1 MRFSRSCSLV
11 LPPEQATSR
20 AQWPFVAR
28 FVAFSRMSLVRTA
41 IARFSSRPAGDR
53 RRDAR
58 AQVVRGFVS
67 EPAAG
72 TPVAGALVTLVD
84 SAGHEYARG
93 ITASSGSFTL
103 AGTPGG
109 VRHVQVARIGYRAW
123 RSEAFTAGMHD
134 TVQFRLLVED
144 LPVRLPEIT
153 ARSERSCASL
163 ESAADR
169 VVVLWEE
176 ARKAISLAD
185 LSYQR
190 DPMQYRVDRRNS
202 RSDDE
207 EHLLSDSIRTVNL
220 QARWPVEALP
230 AGALLHE
237 GFVQRDK
244 IGGLVYYGPDLSVLY
259 APEFLATHCL
269 AAVAGDSGSNLV
281 GVSYRPSEEEDP
293 RMSRVPSGWTPL
305 RCSSGASSSATP
317 ASIIGCRR
325 AVPAVSF
332 ASSAWTM
339 GGGSSTAGACGRRS
353 PVSAGSTRRCS
364 GSPPM
369 EEVVVAVSGPGGVTL
384 WQGTGLAR
392 GDALATE
399 GWTGAPRVRGTVAV
413 LGSPIELDN
422 ERIKGSQAHI
432 VSARNRS
439 DRPVRITGLAL
450 YSCVNVLQRLRRRRY
465 RCPALSREER
475 ALLEVRPWMPGRP
488 CAIRSRITG
497 ELNSPIA
504 HSDLPPYPVGLS
516 GFNIFR

>member
-1 MRFSRSCSLV
+1 MIV
-11 LPPEQATSR
+11 
-20 AQWPFVAR
+20 
-28 FVAFSRMSLVRTA
+28 VRTA
-41 IARFSSRPAGDR
+41 ITILVLLVLPAIGG
-53 RRDAR
+53 RDAR

-67 EPAAG
+67 ERATG
-72 TPVAGALVTLVD
+72 TAVPGALVTLVD
-84 SAGHEYARG
+84 SAGQEYARG

-123 RSEAFTAGMHD
+123 RSEPFTAAARD
-134 TVQFRLLVED
+134 TMRLRLLVED

-163 ESAADR
+163 ESAGDR

-190 DPMQYRVDRRNS
+190 DPMQYRVDRRQS

-207 EHLLSDSIRTVNL
+207 ERLLSDSIRTVNL

-230 AGALLHE
+230 AGALLNQ
-237 GFVQRDK
+237 GFVQRDQ
-244 IGGLVYYGPDLSVLY
+244 IGDLIYYGPDLSVLY
-259 APEFLATHCL
+259 APEFLASHCL

-281 GVSYRPSEEEDP
+281 GVSYRPSEEGGLSDVEGAVWLDATTLQL
-293 RMSRVPSGWTPL
+293 RSLEFRYTGLAQWVPKG
-305 RCSSGASSSATP
+305 
-317 ASIIGCRR
+317 
-325 AVPAVSF
+325 
-332 ASSAWTM
+332 
-339 GGGSSTAGACGRRS
+339 
-353 PVSAGSTRRCS
+353 SAGGELRFLRLDDGRWVIVRWRMRAPIPRIRGLDTTLF
-364 GSPPM
+364 GFAVQ

-413 LGSPIELDN
+413 LGSPIALDN
-422 ERIKGSQAHI
+422 ERIKDSQARI

-450 YSCVNVLQRLRRRRY
+450 YSCVNVLQRCTAEDTDVL
-465 RCPALSREER
+465 LSPREER
-475 ALLEVRPWMPGRP
+475 VLVEVRPWMPGRP
-488 CAIRSRITG
+488 MRYKVAYQWRR
-497 ELNSPIA
+497 E
-504 HSDLPPYPVGLS
+504 
-516 GFNIFR
+516 